1 MSYFELATTGWKDT
15 EKYADIVIDLA
26 DWMIDVH
33 CTLQRTRN
41 TAYAYEG
48 IIHAYEIAKQRGDL
62 NHAEKF
68 ACVIDKGLRRLTSWQ
83 VGGPI
88 QNSYLRKHFISDRPG
103 WFINALEKAR
113 QKKGK
118 EGWHDVETVIHI
130 WQFLRDTEL
139 EY

>member
-1 MSYFELATTGWKDT
+1 MKDNHKRT
-15 EKYADIVIDLA
+15 ILDLWPVME
-26 DWMIDVH
+26 D
-33 CTLQRTRN
+33 
-41 TAYAYEG
+41 
-48 IIHAYEIAKQRGDL
+48 DL
-62 NHAEKF
+62 
-68 ACVIDKGLRRLTSWQ
+68 
-83 VGGPI
+83 
-88 QNSYLRKHFISDRPG
+88 KHFISDRPG